1 MELRHLRY
9 FVAVAEELH
18 FGRAAQRL
26 HMAQPPLSQQ
36 IRQLEAELGVA
47 LFTRT
52 TRQVTLT
59 PAGARYLER
68 ARAVLASVAQAG
80 EEAARVATGEVGRV
94 SIGFIGSA
102 TYSLLPALARDLR
115 AGLPEIEIEVKGEM
129 LTPDQVVALHDGVI
143 DLALMRTPVP
153 DEDIEVYVVRRE
165 PLVVALPSQHPLAQ
179 SETVAVKD
187 LAREPFITYPSEH
200 RSVLHDAVLTLCQR
214 SGFTPRRAV
223 QVAETS
229 TLVVFVAAGMGVAI
243 VPESVTALQLEG
255 VSFRPLSDKVTVELA
270 IGWHPDRRTPSVDR
284 VLEQL
289 LASLGEPEADAQS

>member
-1 MELRHLRY
+1 MELRHRRY

-115 AGLPEIEIEVKGEM
+115 AGLPEIEIGVKGAM
-129 LTPDQVVALHDGVI
+129 LTPAQVVALPATG
-143 DLALMRTPVP
+143 
-153 DEDIEVYVVRRE
+153 
-165 PLVVALPSQHPLAQ
+165 
-179 SETVAVKD
+179 
-187 LAREPFITYPSEH
+187 
-200 RSVLHDAVLTLCQR
+200 
-214 SGFTPRRAV
+214 RA
-223 QVAETS
+223 
-229 TLVVFVAAGMGVAI
+229 
-243 VPESVTALQLEG
+243 EG
-255 VSFRPLSDKVTVELA
+255 R
-270 IGWHPDRRTPSVDR
+270 DR
-284 VLEQL
+284 V
-289 LASLGEPEADAQS
+289 